1 LSHMGDDGLI
11 VPEPGPTNNTHPPS
25 APSRSAAPR
34 TRLGRSIMRIA
45 PLFVSVKAQYM
56 ATITFR
62 LIPRAQNVDIRRHDR
77 GASRVRLLD
86 AWYYSVPRKAG
97 ATSPGVDIDGSLTGT
112 PRAAIARSETFQS
125 RAPRVRAIV
134 RMSARL
140 IRKRRRGTTEGAMPM
155 LPTHHNPASYV
166 FNRAIEY
173 FRWLAMSV
181 TVMIFVT
188 GMAVGLI
195 LLSAWAV
202 VA

>member
-1 LSHMGDDGLI
+1 M
-11 VPEPGPTNNTHPPS
+11 
-25 APSRSAAPR
+25 
-34 TRLGRSIMRIA
+34 
-45 PLFVSVKAQYM
+45 
-56 ATITFR
+56 
-62 LIPRAQNVDIRRHDR
+62 
-77 GASRVRLLD
+77 
-86 AWYYSVPRKAG
+86 
-97 ATSPGVDIDGSLTGT
+97 GT
-112 PRAAIARSETFQS
+112 PQAAIARSETFQS
-125 RAPRVRAIV
+125 RAARVRAIV

-166 FNRAIEY
+166 FSRAIEY
-173 FRWLAMSV
+173 FRSLAMSV